1 MTLAY
6 VVTLGVG
13 WITLLALGQSPIW
26 DMFWADIAAT
36 VAIFIFSRLYKNSS
50 FYDAYWSVI
59 PPLIALCWAIEATAI
74 EATAIEATAVAV
86 DGTRAWLVIVLVW
99 LWGIRLTVNWATYWP
114 GLEHEDWRYGPIK
127 TNAGKWNALAD
138 FSAIH
143 LFPTVIVFV
152 ACLPIYAAVAMDARP
167 LNWLDY
173 VAAAVTALAIIIELL
188 SDIQLHRFL
197 AHRKEGEIMKTGLW
211 AYSRHPN
218 YFGEWLF
225 WAGLA
230 LFGIAAVPS
239 AWWWVLPGA
248 IAMLIMFLVA
258 SIPMIDKRSVE
269 RRPEYEA
276 HMARVS
282 GFVPWFPKTGA

>member
-1 MTLAY
+1 
-6 VVTLGVG
+6 
-13 WITLLALGQSPIW
+13 
-26 DMFWADIAAT
+26 
-36 VAIFIFSRLYKNSS
+36 
-50 FYDAYWSVI
+50 
-59 PPLIALCWAIEATAI
+59 
-74 EATAIEATAVAV
+74 
-86 DGTRAWLVIVLVW
+86 
-99 LWGIRLTVNWATYWP
+99 
-114 GLEHEDWRYGPIK
+114 
-127 TNAGKWNALAD
+127 
-138 FSAIH
+138 
-143 LFPTVIVFV
+143 
-152 ACLPIYAAVAMDARP
+152 MDARP

-239 AWWWVLPGA
+239 AWWWVLPGSV
-248 IAMLIMFLVA
+248 AMLIMFLVA

>member
-50 FYDAYWSVI
+50 FYDAYWSVV
-59 PPLIALCWAIEATAI
+59 PPLIALYWAIEATAI

-138 FSAIH
+138 FAAIH

-239 AWWWVLPGA
+239 AWWWVLPGSV
-248 IAMLIMFLVA
+248 AMLVMFLVA

>member
-13 WITLLALGQSPIW
+13 WITLIALGQSPIW

-59 PPLIALCWAIEATAI
+59 PPLIALYWALEATAI

-86 DGTRAWLVIVLVW
+86 DDTRAWLVIVLVW

-138 FSAIH
+138 FAAIH

-225 WAGLA
+225 WPGRA

-239 AWWWVLPGA
+239 AWWWVLPGSV
-248 IAMLIMFLVA
+248 AMLIMFLVA